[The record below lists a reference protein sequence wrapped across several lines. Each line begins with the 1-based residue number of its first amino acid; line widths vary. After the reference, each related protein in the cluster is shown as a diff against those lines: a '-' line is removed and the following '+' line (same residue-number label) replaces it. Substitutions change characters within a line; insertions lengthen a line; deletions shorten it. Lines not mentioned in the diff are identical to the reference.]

1 MIMGV
6 NGKNLYKN
14 RKVALKKDFKYIG
27 RSSKSIGKTFI
38 AYFAFSK

>member
-1 MIMGV
+1 MIVGV
-6 NGKNLYKN
+6 DGKNLYKK
-14 RKVALKKDFKYIG
+14 RKVVLKKDFKYIG